1 MERENTRKDF
11 NKIQKRF
18 IKNNPICCRC
28 GNCCR
33 LKLEDEE
40 SGDIYYT
47 DVICRYFDLSN
58 NLCQQ
63 YHQRCRLVPE
73 CLKLT
78 EQNWNKINW
87 MPTNCAYRIL
97 YQTGDLPSW
106 HPLKTKKPLADK
118 YSVKNK
124 QDFLGRKKISTR
136 NPVLKIWMILSQNFG
151 NIKNLKK

>member
-1 MERENTRKDF
+1 MTIATEFWK
-11 NKIQKRF
+11 QKQPEAF
-18 IKNNPICCRC
+18 TTEEWEAICCRC

-124 QDFLGRKKISTR
+124 VISEQDVPEEELEDHIVNEDFSHDE
-136 NPVLKIWMILSQNFG
+136 
-151 NIKNLKK
+151 

>member
-1 MERENTRKDF
+1 MTIATEFWK
-11 NKIQKRF
+11 QKQPEAF
-18 IKNNPICCRC
+18 TIEEWEAICCRC

-124 QDFLGRKKISTR
+124 VISEQDVPEEELEDHIVNEDFSHDE
-136 NPVLKIWMILSQNFG
+136 
-151 NIKNLKK
+151 